1 MPRVLLADDHLLVRD
16 TIAAYLSSSGDFEV
30 ETAQDL
36 TEAIDLLK
44 SSSRI
49 ELGIFDYEMPGMNG
63 LDGLARV
70 RAAYPDLIVTV
81 ISGVANA
88 KVATDAF
95 ELGAR
100 GYFPKSITVTEML
113 AGVRRVLAGELVDD
127 LFEPAADATPTKTVR
142 DSFGLTSR
150 EFEILKMLALG
161 HSNKLI
167 ASELDLKEVTVKF
180 HVSNVMSKL
189 GVTNRTQAALIARQ
203 EILA

>member
-70 RAAYPDLIVTV
+70 RAA
-81 ISGVANA
+81 
-88 KVATDAF
+88 
-95 ELGAR
+95 
-100 GYFPKSITVTEML
+100 
-113 AGVRRVLAGELVDD
+113 
-127 LFEPAADATPTKTVR
+127 
-142 DSFGLTSR
+142 
-150 EFEILKMLALG
+150 
-161 HSNKLI
+161 
-167 ASELDLKEVTVKF
+167 
-180 HVSNVMSKL
+180 
-189 GVTNRTQAALIARQ
+189 
-203 EILA
+203 